1 MARGRGI
8 QQVEVRTYCGA
19 VHCAMSW
26 GSNVYKKDKHS
37 ASMERTIHWDK
48 TYGRDLTVA
57 VWSHTIRLSPLLC
70 MEAYFSRLTA
80 THFKLMNVLVFH
92 LDA

>member
-48 TYGRDLTVA
+48 TYG
-57 VWSHTIRLSPLLC
+57 
-70 MEAYFSRLTA
+70 
-80 THFKLMNVLVFH
+80 
-92 LDA
+92 